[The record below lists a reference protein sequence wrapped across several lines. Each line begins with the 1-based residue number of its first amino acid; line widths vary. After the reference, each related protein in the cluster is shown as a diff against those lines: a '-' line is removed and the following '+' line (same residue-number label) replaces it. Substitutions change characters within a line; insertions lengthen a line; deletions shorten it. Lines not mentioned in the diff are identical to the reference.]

1 LVGLQADKAAMA
13 SLLAR
18 FKALDAEYHPP
29 PNPNRLS
36 AMYCAHVA
44 STGGWVAPWYTQSEP
59 EPEA

>member
-1 LVGLQADKAAMA
+1 MA